1 MNQSEMIGSRLKE
14 ERLQQKLTLK
24 QLSEKVGLSIGY
36 LSQVERGYGTLSLSA
51 LKKLSSALGLEM
63 SAFFD
68 NHPEDENDKL
78 LVRSWQREELQL
90 SRQFIQYT
98 ASFSLPNTKMR
109 GLIFELQP
117 SFDPEEP
124 LYSHPE
130 EEILYVLQLSAYPG
144 RKRISA
150 QPRRLR
156 THSCQCTTF
165 LEKSH
170 RTHCQAV
177 WSLLC
182 VKHKSNGAEAVY
194 NSFGS

>member
-117 SFDPEEP
+117 SFD
-124 LYSHPE
+124 
-130 EEILYVLQLSAYPG
+130 
-144 RKRISA
+144 R
-150 QPRRLR
+150 
-156 THSCQCTTF
+156 
-165 LEKSH
+165 
-170 RTHCQAV
+170 
-177 WSLLC
+177 
-182 VKHKSNGAEAVY
+182 
-194 NSFGS
+194 

>member
-63 SAFFD
+63 STFFD

-78 LVRSWQREELQL
+78 VIRSWQREELQL

-98 ASFSLPNTKMR
+98 TSYSLPNTKMR

-124 LYSHPE
+124 LSP
-130 EEILYVLQLSAYPG
+130 ILKKKFSMFWRAAVCLTWKEKNICSTPATAY
-144 RKRISA
+144 
-150 QPRRLR
+150 
-156 THSCQCTTF
+156 TF
-165 LEKSH
+165 LPMHHIPGKI
-170 RTHCQAV
+170 
-177 WSLLC
+177 LLHTLPSC
-182 VKHKSNGAEAVY
+182 LELTVCKAQIKRSR
-194 NSFGS
+194 SCI

>member
-68 NHPEDENDKL
+68 NHPEDD
-78 LVRSWQREELQL
+78 
-90 SRQFIQYT
+90 T

-130 EEILYVLQLSAYPG
+130 EEILYVLEGSCLLTLEGKEYLLNPGDCVHIPANAPHSWKNPTAHTAKLFGAY
-144 RKRISA
+144 
-150 QPRRLR
+150 
-156 THSCQCTTF
+156 
-165 LEKSH
+165 
-170 RTHCQAV
+170 
-177 WSLLC
+177 C
-182 VKHKSNGAEAVY
+182 V
-194 NSFGS
+194 

>member
-78 LVRSWQREELQL
+78 LVRSWQRAFPPVYPVYCLL
-90 SRQFIQYT
+90 LFAQYQD
-98 ASFSLPNTKMR
+98 A
-109 GLIFELQP
+109 
-117 SFDPEEP
+117 
-124 LYSHPE
+124 
-130 EEILYVLQLSAYPG
+130 
-144 RKRISA
+144 RIDI
-150 QPRRLR
+150 
-156 THSCQCTTF
+156 
-165 LEKSH
+165 
-170 RTHCQAV
+170 
-177 WSLLC
+177 
-182 VKHKSNGAEAVY
+182 
-194 NSFGS
+194 

>member
-124 LYSHPE
+124 LYSPIPKKKFSMFWRAAVCLPWKE
-130 EEILYVLQLSAYPG
+130 KNICSTPATAY
-144 RKRISA
+144 
-150 QPRRLR
+150 
-156 THSCQCTTF
+156 TF
-165 LEKSH
+165 LPMHHIPGKIPPHTLPSCLELTVCKAQIKRS
-170 RTHCQAV
+170 RSCI
-177 WSLLC
+177 
-182 VKHKSNGAEAVY
+182 
-194 NSFGS
+194 

>member
-98 ASFSLPNTKMR
+98 ASFSLPNTN
-109 GLIFELQP
+109 
-117 SFDPEEP
+117 
-124 LYSHPE
+124 
-130 EEILYVLQLSAYPG
+130 PG

>member
-24 QLSEKVGLSIGY
+24 QLSEKAGLSIGY

-130 EEILYVLQLSAYPG
+130 EEILYVLEGSCLLTLEGKEYLLNPGDCVHIPANAPHSWKNPTAHTAKLFGAY
-144 RKRISA
+144 
-150 QPRRLR
+150 
-156 THSCQCTTF
+156 
-165 LEKSH
+165 
-170 RTHCQAV
+170 
-177 WSLLC
+177 C
-182 VKHKSNGAEAVY
+182 V
-194 NSFGS
+194 

>member
-109 GLIFELQP
+109 GLIFELRLP
-117 SFDPEEP
+117 STRRNRFTPIPKKKFSMFWRAAVCLPWKEKNICSTP
-124 LYSHPE
+124 AT
-130 EEILYVLQLSAYPG
+130 AY
-144 RKRISA
+144 
-150 QPRRLR
+150 
-156 THSCQCTTF
+156 TF
-165 LEKSH
+165 LPMHHIPGKIPPHTLPSCLELTVCKAQIKRS
-170 RTHCQAV
+170 RSCI
-177 WSLLC
+177 
-182 VKHKSNGAEAVY
+182 
-194 NSFGS
+194 

>member
-109 GLIFELQP
+109 GLIFEVAAFLRPGGTALLP
-117 SFDPEEP
+117 SRRRNS
-124 LYSHPE
+124 LCSGG
-130 EEILYVLQLSAYPG
+130 QLSAYPG

-156 THSCQCTTF
+156 THSC
-165 LEKSH
+165 
-170 RTHCQAV
+170 
-177 WSLLC
+177 
-182 VKHKSNGAEAVY
+182 
-194 NSFGS
+194 